1 MKKILLATIASAF
14 ALTSC
19 VDLNLAPLS
28 EGSSETWYSTP
39 AEIEMSVND
48 FYRTAFF
55 PINDKWW
62 GDDATR
68 RSTLNIMMDGSMT
81 AENGTTRGRWE
92 NFYKGIARALRLLSK
107 MDAARAMG
115 VPEATI
121 TQYEGEAYFYLGFAY
136 GNLAFHWGDAILDK
150 VGMTLE
156 EAYSMPRSPRAEVLA
171 YAYDC
176 FDEAAERLPMSY
188 AGIQRA
194 TKGAAYAFKA
204 RTALWCGDY
213 DIAAT
218 AAKNCMDLN
227 VYQLH
232 ENYQD
237 LFTASWS
244 NEWIF
249 FFRGDVALKQY
260 LFAAADVQNVIPRLP
275 GGWGGVW
282 APSYELI
289 CAYPC
294 IDGKPIDESPLYNPK
309 DLFENRDPRLAMTVV
324 PFATAHNKSVLDGT
338 YDPRD
343 YEWLGYEHSPNP
355 LCYEVVNIAA
365 SDFSDFDP
373 ATYKEK
379 PADPEKAKIKF
390 VSNVDSKARHEHAA
404 YNGFNIKKFVD
415 ASWLEN
421 GKKGAPTTY
430 PYMRYGDV
438 LLMYAE
444 AMIEQNKCTQEV
456 LDATVNKLRERAY
469 AGTGIAYPKVVN
481 GTQAQMRTMI
491 RTERFIE
498 MALEGWRYEDI
509 IRWRL
514 AEKVL
519 NSPYYFLPRTW
530 STSGSWTGDI
540 TKVPETFQKLIQNW
554 KDGNY
559 PLGGV
564 PQIDENGIADLSEM
578 VEKGYIEPAVERNF
592 NKDRDYL
599 WPVPAADRL
608 INDKLDQNPNW

>member
-68 RSTLNIMMDGSMT
+68 RNQLNLMQDGSMT
-81 AENGTTRGRWE
+81 AENSTTRKRWE
-92 NFYKGIARALRLLSK
+92 NHYKGIARALRLINK

-115 VPEATI
+115 VPEATVK
-121 TQYEGEAYFYLGFAY
+121 QYEGEAYFYLGYAY

-150 VGMTLE
+150 TGMTLE
-156 EAYSMPRSPRAEVLA
+156 EAYSIGRSPRAEVLA

-176 FDEAAERLPMSY
+176 FDEAAARLPLSY
-188 AGIQRA
+188 GGIQRA
-194 TKGAAYAFKA
+194 TKGAALAFKA

-213 DIAAT
+213 DIAAD
-218 AAKNCMDLN
+218 AAKDCMDLE
-227 VYQLH
+227 VYKLH
-232 ENYQD
+232 DNYQD

-244 NEWIF
+244 DEWIF
-249 FFRGDVALKQY
+249 FFRGDVALKEY
-260 LFAAADVQNVIPRLP
+260 LFAAADVQNVITRLA

-282 APSYELI
+282 APSYELA

-309 DLFENRDPRLAMTVV
+309 DIFENRDPRMTMTIV
-324 PFATAHNKSVLDGT
+324 PFATAYTKSVLDGT
-338 YDPRD
+338 YNPAD
-343 YEWLGYEHSPNP
+343 YEWLGIEHTPDP
-355 LCYEVVNIAA
+355 TRIEVMNFNTGLMVGN
-365 SDFSDFDP
+365 
-373 ATYKEK
+373 
-379 PADPEKAKIKF
+379 
-390 VSNVDSKARHEHAA
+390 NDSKARAEHAA
-404 YNGFNIKKFVD
+404 YNGLNVKKFVD

-421 GKKGAPTTY
+421 GFKGAPTTY

-444 AMIEQNKCTQEV
+444 AMIEQNQCTQEV
-456 LDATVNKLRERAY
+456 LDLTVNKLRERAY
-469 AGTGIAYPKVVN
+469 AGTGIEYPKVVN
-481 GTQAQMRTMI
+481 GTQAAMRTMI

-498 MALEGWRYEDI
+498 MALEGWRYEDL

-514 AEKVL
+514 AEQVFTT
-519 NSPYYFLPRTW
+519 PTYFLKRAW
-530 STSGSWTGDI
+530 SGSAKWDGDES
-540 TKVPETFQKLIQNW
+540 KVSAEYKQLIQNW

-578 VEKGYIEPAVERNF
+578 VEKGYIVVAAERNF
-592 NKDRDYL
+592 TPERDYL

-608 INDKLDQNPNW
+608 VNEKLDQNPNW